1 MEQIQ
6 KYKYL
11 DFSVEPEVEDCQDGE
26 RYEGHSKKVCNQDV
40 VPRVRD
46 RHLSNQYVVSRV
58 RESESV

>member
-46 RHLSNQYVVSRV
+46 RHLIMIS
-58 RESESV
+58 